1 MQDKKNIIDCY
12 SKTARK
18 YAEKFSDELSLK
30 HFDRIY
36 LNAFADRNKSTG
48 KILDIGCG
56 TGHITKFLFDGG
68 CYNVTG
74 IDLSPGMIEVARNLY
89 PDLCFETG
97 DMLSLPYQD
106 QSIHGAIAM
115 YSIIHFDYE
124 AIEKAFKEVNRILFS
139 KSDFLISFHIG
150 DTILHRDEFLNE
162 EVNIDFHLL
171 NVSKIR
177 DLLTSAG
184 FRMIEI
190 IERYPYPEIE
200 YQSKRAYIL
209 ASKSEP

>member
-30 HFDRIY
+30 YFDRIY
-36 LNAFADRNKSTG
+36 LKAFADRNKSKG
-48 KILDIGCG
+48 RILDIGCG
-56 TGHITKFLFDGG
+56 TGHISKFLYDCG
-68 CYNVTG
+68 CSQVTG
-74 IDLSPGMIEVARNLY
+74 IDLSPGMIGVARNLY
-89 PDLCFETG
+89 PDLSFETG
-97 DMLSLPYQD
+97 DMLSLPNED
-106 QSIHGAIAM
+106 QSIYGAIAM
-115 YSIIHFDYE
+115 YSIIHFDYQ
-124 AIEKAFKEVNRILFS
+124 AIEKAFKEVNRILVLT
-139 KSDFLISFHIG
+139 SDFLVSFHIG

-171 NVSKIR
+171 NVSTIK

-184 FRMIEI
+184 FRIMEI

>member
-12 SKTARK
+12 RKTARK

-30 HFDRIY
+30 HFDRTY
-36 LNAFADRNKSTG
+36 LKAFADRNKSKG

-56 TGHITKFLFDGG
+56 TGHISKFLYDCG
-68 CYNVTG
+68 CSHVTG
-74 IDLSPGMIEVARNLY
+74 IDLSPGMIEVARNFY
-89 PDLCFETG
+89 PDLSFETG

-124 AIEKAFKEVNRILFS
+124 DIEKAFKEISRILLPT
-139 KSDFLISFHIG
+139 SDFLLSFHIG
-150 DTILHRDEFLNE
+150 ETILHRDEFLNE

-171 NVSKIR
+171 NVEKIGAI
-177 DLLTSAG
+177 LTSSG
-184 FRMIEI
+184 FQMIDI
-190 IERYPYPEIE
+190 VERYAYPEIE
-200 YQSKRAYIL
+200 YQSKRAYML
-209 ASKSEP
+209 ASKS